1 MKQNLNGK
9 DMRRSSIVM
18 FPLSNE
24 ALELY
29 MEVVWN
35 VDRNNGVGNSDIDDH

>member
-1 MKQNLNGK
+1 
-9 DMRRSSIVM
+9 M